1 MGLLDDI
8 MLGIEI
14 FSGGVGEVRK
24 QDSQR
29 QAIGQ
34 ASQELEALGL
44 PAATEIATLLQQD
57 PRAANTFVM
66 SRYGGWPEMFAEF
79 QKQTQARASAE
90 SLRAA
95 GGGANV
101 SPAVRARREFSAGR
115 LDAGGTLP
123 SAGQLAALFPGVP
136 TLAQLG
142 LNVQD
147 WEGDSIKTFLAAMQ
161 VLGGG
166 TPPPYYL
173 LIPRRDEAGKV
184 PEGMKI
190 PTGFF
195 FDPDDKQ
202 RPVKPIPGTAAENQA
217 IYDAIVL
224 ESLEEG
230 LAGSLGDFDGF
241 LDRHPGY
248 KAFVQGHLSRPGA
261 SAIEKMIAASLGGG
275 TPGPSKRPP
284 VRGENP
290 RNALR
295 PGRAPSDAAAAL
307 AGELPK

>member
-79 QKQTQARASAE
+79 QKQSQARASAE
-90 SLRAA
+90 SLRSA
-95 GGGANV
+95 GGGATV
-101 SPAVRARREFSAGR
+101 SRAIASRRSLAAGQ
-115 LDAGGTLP
+115 LEAGGAIP

-147 WEGDSIKTFLAAMQ
+147 WEGDSIKAFLAAQ
-161 VLGGG
+161 QALGGG
-166 TPPPYYL
+166 QPPYHL

-202 RPVKPIPGTAAENQA
+202 RPVKPIPGTSQANQA
-217 IYDAIVL
+217 IYDRIVL
-224 ESLEEG
+224 EALDQGLMGNVEDWTDFLEQN
-230 LAGSLGDFDGF
+230 A
-241 LDRHPGY
+241 GY
-248 KAFVQGHLSRPGA
+248 KAFVQGHLSRPEA
-261 SAIEKMIAASLGGG
+261 SAFERMLAASLGGG

-290 RNALR
+290 RSARR
-295 PGRAPSDAAAAL
+295 PGRAPSVAAERL
-307 AGELPK
+307 LEETR